1 MKDENDRI
9 ILHCDCNCFF
19 ASVEMTFDPRLKN
32 VPMAVGGDE
41 TKRHGIILAKNELA
55 KKFNIKTGETLWQA
69 RRKCPELIIV
79 PPRHEV
85 YSEFSKRVNEIYYRY
100 TDAVEPFGI
109 DESWLDVT
117 HSAHLW
123 GGGNAVADE
132 IRRTVRE
139 EIGITVSVGVSFNKI
154 FAKLGSDYKKPDAT
168 TVISREN
175 YKKIVFPLPVGDL
188 LYVGRASLRV
198 LHDMGVSTIG
208 DLAASDR
215 HYLCEKLGKNGGQL
229 YDFANGLDTSPV
241 RDGGEREP
249 VKSVGNG
256 MTFSRD
262 LVGLDDILFGVTKLT
277 DSVCSRMRRHGVKC
291 RTVQVTLRAPDFR
304 SFVRQQPLEK
314 ASNIAADIIPVA
326 MELIKRNWILTNP
339 IRMITVTA
347 TNLVPADEP
356 EQSCLFE
363 SENDFLEKKK
373 RKLAKTMDE
382 LRGRFGQGSITFGRT
397 VKNELEGDEETED
410 EK

>member
-229 YDFANGLDTSPV
+229 YDFANEIG
-241 RDGGEREP
+241 
-249 VKSVGNG
+249 
-256 MTFSRD
+256 
-262 LVGLDDILFGVTKLT
+262 
-277 DSVCSRMRRHGVKC
+277 
-291 RTVQVTLRAPDFR
+291 RAH
-304 SFVRQQPLEK
+304 V
-314 ASNIAADIIPVA
+314 
-326 MELIKRNWILTNP
+326 
-339 IRMITVTA
+339 
-347 TNLVPADEP
+347 
-356 EQSCLFE
+356 
-363 SENDFLEKKK
+363 
-373 RKLAKTMDE
+373 
-382 LRGRFGQGSITFGRT
+382 
-397 VKNELEGDEETED
+397 
-410 EK
+410 

>member
-123 GGGNAVADE
+123 GGGKAVADE

-229 YDFANGLDTSPV
+229 YDFANGLDMSPV

-356 EQSCLFE
+356 EQSSLFE
-363 SENDFLEKKK
+363 SEDEPIEKKK

>member
-123 GGGNAVADE
+123 GGGKAVADE

-241 RDGGEREP
+241 RDGGKKEP

-356 EQSCLFE
+356 EQSSLFE
-363 SENDFLEKKK
+363 SEDEPIEKKK